1 LVPWLVLLAAQSPL
15 EAQKGHC
22 FFKSQH
28 FPSHFKVRLSLGL
41 AASLAGTGALAAF
54 LLGAKDL
61 NQGFCFIGLKRSI
74 DTGALLGVAAA
85 LGDL

>member
-1 LVPWLVLLAAQSPL
+1 
-15 EAQKGHC
+15 
-22 FFKSQH
+22 
-28 FPSHFKVRLSLGL
+28 L